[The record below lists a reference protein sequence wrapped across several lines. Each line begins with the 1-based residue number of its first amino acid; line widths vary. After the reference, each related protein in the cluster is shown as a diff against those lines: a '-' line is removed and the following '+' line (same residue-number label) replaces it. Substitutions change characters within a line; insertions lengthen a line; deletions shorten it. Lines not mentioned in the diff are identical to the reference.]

1 METLISDVKHGCRLL
16 LRNPGF
22 TLVVI
27 LALAL
32 GIGANTAVF
41 SVMNAVLLKPL
52 PYPNSDHIVSVAGRF
67 TGIGIPDDRNAIS
80 PPEFMDLRKFS
91 TSFSDITAL
100 QGASYNIRVTD
111 SPERVSGAIVSAN
124 FFRMLGV
131 NAEAGR
137 TFAEDE
143 DQPGKDGVVV
153 IAHLLWQQRFASD
166 RNVIGRS
173 IQISGPAFQII
184 GVAPPGFQFPALAE
198 MWTPLVIPDEQRTP
212 NFRGSH
218 GLSVYA
224 RIKPE
229 WTLPQALTDMER
241 VSQQIVENASQYPYK
256 NFNFA
261 VLIRPLLEDYVG
273 DIRPALLMLMGA
285 VGLVLLI
292 ACCNVANMLM
302 VRASAR
308 DREIGVRAALGAS
321 RSRLIR
327 QLLTESLLLSGVGA
341 IFGIILAR
349 SGLSTIASM
358 GGSAFPR
365 LATATLDLQTLA
377 FTVGVTFLT
386 GLVFGVV
393 PALQISQGRTHE
405 SLKEGGRGS
414 SAGSGHQRL
423 RKLLVIGEVALSL
436 ALLAGSGL
444 LIKSFMKLQ
453 EVDPGFKSDGVLT
466 IRVALPGA
474 RYSQADPIRTFFRD
488 LLDRVRKV
496 PGVQFAGAT
505 NGLPLSGN
513 GGSGTTTPDSNAG
526 PPGQPFLEADWRFIT
541 PGYFEAVSTKLLAG
555 RFFDEHDNET
565 GALVAIIDESMA
577 KMFWPTEDPIGK
589 RIKRGGAQSTAP
601 WMTIVGV
608 VKHVRLGSL
617 ERASRVELYMP
628 HAQTPLNAMSLAIK
642 ASGDPAAIATAV
654 QRATM
659 AIDPDQ
665 PIYAVRPFDE
675 LLADSVMRR
684 RLIMVLLAVFA
695 GIALTL
701 ASLGIYGVIS
711 YWVTQRSH
719 EIGIRV
725 ALGASGG
732 DVIRMVLGQSLS
744 VVAAGVLA
752 GLAGSLAVMRLI
764 ASMLFN
770 VNTGDPTT
778 FVVVCAGL
786 LGVGLI
792 ASLIP
797 ALRATLV
804 DPVHTLRRE

>member
-1 METLISDVKHGCRLL
+1 METLISDLKHGTRLL

-22 TLVVI
+22 TIVVI

-52 PYPNSDHIVSVAGRF
+52 PYSNPDHIVSVAGRF
-67 TGIGIPDDRNAIS
+67 TGIGIPDDRNQFS
-80 PPEFMDLRKFS
+80 PPELMDLRKFS
-91 TSFSDITAL
+91 TSFTDITAL
-100 QGASYNIRVTD
+100 LAASYNIRVTD
-111 SPERVSGAIVSAN
+111 TPERVSGAQVTAN
-124 FFRMLGV
+124 FFRMLGI
-131 NAEAGR
+131 NAQVGR

-143 DQPGKDGVVV
+143 DQNGKDGVVV
-153 IAHLLWQQRFASD
+153 IGYGLWQRRFASD
-166 RNVIGRS
+166 RSVIGRT
-173 IQISGPAFQII
+173 IQVSGRAFQII
-184 GVAPPGFQFPALAE
+184 GVTPQGFQFPALAE
-198 MWTPLVIPDEQRTP
+198 MWTPLVITDAQLTP
-212 NFRGSH
+212 NFRGNH
-218 GLSVYA
+218 GLQVYA

-229 WTLPQALTDMER
+229 LTLPQALTEMER
-241 VSQQIVENASQYPYK
+241 VSQQIMEGAPNYPYK

-285 VGLVLLI
+285 VALVLLI

-308 DREIGVRAALGAS
+308 DREIGVRTALGAS
-321 RSRLIR
+321 RPRLVR
-327 QLLTESLLLSGVGA
+327 QLLTESLLLSAVGA
-341 IFGIILAR
+341 ILGILLAR
-349 SGLSTIASM
+349 FGLSTIASM
-358 GGSAFPR
+358 GGTAFPR
-365 LATATLDLQTLA
+365 LATATLDFQTLA
-377 FTVGVTFLT
+377 FTIGVTLLT

-393 PALQISQGRTHE
+393 PALQISRGRTHE
-405 SLKEGGRGS
+405 ALKEGGRGS

-423 RKLLVIGEVALSL
+423 RKLLVVGEVALSL

-453 EVDPGFKSDGVLT
+453 EVDPGFKSEGVLT
-466 IRVALPGA
+466 IRVALPGT
-474 RYSQADPIRTFFRD
+474 RYSQPEQIRPFFRD

-496 PGVQFAGAT
+496 PGVTFAGAT

-513 GGSGTTTPDSNAG
+513 GGSGTTTPDSKAG
-526 PPGQPFLEADWRFIT
+526 PADQPYLEADWRFIT
-541 PGYFEAVSTKLLAG
+541 PGYFETVSTKLLAG
-555 RFFDEHDNET
+555 RYFDEHDNET
-565 GALVAIIDESMA
+565 SAPVAIIDESMA
-577 KMFWPTEDPIGK
+577 KMYWPSEDPIGK
-589 RIKRGGAQSTAP
+589 RIKRGSTQSTAP

-617 ERASRVELYMP
+617 ERPSRVQLYMP
-628 HAQTPLNAMSLAIK
+628 HAQTPLTAMTLAIK
-642 ASGDPAAIATAV
+642 TAGDMNAISGAV

-659 AIDPDQ
+659 ALDPEQ

-675 LLADSVMRR
+675 LLADSILRR

-701 ASLGIYGVIS
+701 AALGIYGVIS

-725 ALGASGG
+725 ALGASNG
-732 DVIRMVLGQSLS
+732 DVLRMVLGQSIS
-744 VVAAGVLA
+744 VVALGVVA
-752 GLAGSLAVMRLI
+752 GLAGSLVVMRLM
-764 ASMLFN
+764 ASLLFN
-770 VNTGDPTT
+770 VRAGDPVT
-778 FVVVCAGL
+778 FAIVCASL
-786 LGVGLI
+786 LAVGI
-792 ASLIP
+792 VAGLIP